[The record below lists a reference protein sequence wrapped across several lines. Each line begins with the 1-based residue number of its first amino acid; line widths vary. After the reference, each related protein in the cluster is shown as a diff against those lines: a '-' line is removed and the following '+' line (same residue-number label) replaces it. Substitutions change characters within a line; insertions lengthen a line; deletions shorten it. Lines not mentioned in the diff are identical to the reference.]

1 MMMQSDVSPL
11 HTGTSQPTESEIQRT
26 TVAAAEVMDLLSD
39 SYMLVV
45 SLLDSKLYAPPMEVK
60 KRED

>member
-1 MMMQSDVSPL
+1 
-11 HTGTSQPTESEIQRT
+11 
-26 TVAAAEVMDLLSD
+26 MDLLSD

>member
-1 MMMQSDVSPL
+1 MCHHYKQEL
-11 HTGTSQPTESEIQRT
+11 HTPQPTVSEIQRT
-26 TVAAAEVMDLLSD
+26 TVAAEVMDLLSD

>member
-1 MMMQSDVSPL
+1 MCHHCTQEL
-11 HTGTSQPTESEIQRT
+11 QPTVSEIQRT
-26 TVAAAEVMDLLSD
+26 KVAAEVMDLLSD